1 MDLLQ
6 KLRENYRY
14 SDFYLPDER
23 YEQYLRLLRTEP
35 LTQELVDY
43 LCSQID
49 NPKSKRSCE
58 LRFIHLQPL
67 FLNPTAAQFDLK
79 DYIYDHLKKSRRPWL
94 RLFYIRAYA
103 IYATESEVDS
113 VISKFEDMMRKYH
126 DYQDFSQILS
136 EAGLPYLVQ
145 KYNYPCFKRAFAT
158 AIQEYTHINS
168 HLKGL
173 FTRNEDGDMFSLLSE
188 EEIRQR
194 YNLYLEEKG
203 IR

>member
-43 LCSQID
+43 LCAQID
-49 NPKSKRSCE
+49 NPRSKRSCA

-67 FLNPTAAQFDLK
+67 FLNPTAAEFDLK
-79 DYIYDHLKKSRRPWL
+79 DYLYDHLKKSRRPWL

-103 IYATESEVDS
+103 VYATESELES
-113 VISKFEDMMRKYH
+113 VICKFEDMMRKYH

-136 EAGLPYLVQ
+136 EAGLPYLVR
-145 KYNYPCFKRAFAT
+145 KYNYPCFKRALAT
-158 AIQEYTHINS
+158 AIQEYAQINAC
-168 HLKGL
+168 LRGL
-173 FTRNEDGDMFSLLSE
+173 FTLNEDGDLFSVLSSD
-188 EEIRQR
+188 EIHQR
-194 YNLYLEEKG
+194 FQRYLEEKG
-203 IR
+203 VR

>member
-6 KLRENYRY
+6 KLKENYRY

-67 FLNPTAAQFDLK
+67 FLNSTAVDFDLK

-94 RLFYIRAYA
+94 RLFYIRTYA
-103 IYATESEVDS
+103 IYATEAELEP

-126 DYQDFSQILS
+126 DYQDFAQILS
-136 EAGLPYLVQ
+136 DAGLPYLVQ
-145 KYNYPCFKRAFAT
+145 RYGYPCFKRALAT

-168 HLKGL
+168 RLKGF
-173 FTRNEDGDMFSLLSE
+173 FTLNEDGDVFTLLSAD
-188 EEIRQR
+188 EIRER
-194 YNLYLEEKG
+194 YEQYLREKG
-203 IR
+203 LR